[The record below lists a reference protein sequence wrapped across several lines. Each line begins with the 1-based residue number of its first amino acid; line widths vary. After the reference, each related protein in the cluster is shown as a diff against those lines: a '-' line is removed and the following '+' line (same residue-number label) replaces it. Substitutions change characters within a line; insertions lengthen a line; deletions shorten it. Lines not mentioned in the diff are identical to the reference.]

1 MFLLFIFFSYFKN
14 KKMNNEKFTIFSCEG
29 GIGKNI
35 LATTVVSSL
44 KKSDPERK
52 IIVVSAWVDVWFNN
66 PNVYRV
72 YPFGNLA
79 HFYKTYIKD
88 KDVKIYKHEPYFQ
101 EDYILKKK
109 HLIETWC
116 DLCNVEYDG
125 SMPQIYLNPLEIEVA
140 KLQISF
146 EKPIMII
153 HANGGGGN
161 QKIPYSWY
169 RDLPYQN
176 GVDVV
181 EYFKNDY
188 NIYQVGRENQTL
200 LPNVKRLNAPLRE
213 IFCYFLF
220 SKKRLLIDSF
230 SQHLCAAFNL
240 SSTVVW
246 IGNKPEILGY
256 KVHDNIVCT
265 VPEKYDTLHSSY
277 IEKADIQGNEI
288 QYPYDTLKLFNS
300 EDIIKSLLK

>member
-1 MFLLFIFFSYFKN
+1 M
-14 KKMNNEKFTIFSCEG
+14 EKYSILHIEG

-44 KKSDPERK
+44 KKADPDRK
-52 IIVVSAWVDVWFNN
+52 IILVTAWVEVWFNN

-79 HFYKTYIKD
+79 HFHKSYIQG
-88 KDVKIYKHEPYFQ
+88 KDVKIYRHEPYHQ

-109 HLIETWC
+109 HLIQTWC
-116 DLCNVEYDG
+116 ELCDVEYDG
-125 SMPQIYLNPLEIEVA
+125 SFPRIYLNPLEVEATRIQL
-140 KLQISF
+140 KMD
-146 EKPIMII
+146 KPIMLI

-161 QKIPYSWY
+161 QKLPYSWY
-169 RDLPYQN
+169 RDLPYMN

-181 EYFKNDY
+181 NEFKDEY
-188 NIYQVGRENQTL
+188 NIYQIAKDNQPL
-200 LPNVKRLNAPLRE
+200 LPNVTKLSLPLRHL
-213 IFCYFLF
+213 FASFLF

-230 SQHLCAAFNL
+230 SQHISAAL
-240 SSTVVW
+240 SLPSTVVW

-256 KVHDNIVCT
+256 KMHKNIITNAQKVHDT
-265 VPEKYDTLHSSY
+265 YHSSY
-277 IEKADIQGNEI
+277 LEDFDIGGNDI
-288 QYPYDTLKLFNS
+288 QYPFSTLKLFNS

>member
-1 MFLLFIFFSYFKN
+1 MN
-14 KKMNNEKFTIFSCEG
+14 KEKFTIFSCEG

-88 KDVKIYKHEPYFQ
+88 QDVKIYKHEPYFQ

-109 HLIETWC
+109 HLINTWC
-116 DLCNVEYDG
+116 DLCGVEYDG
-125 SMPQIYLNPLEIEVA
+125 SLPQIFLNPLEIEEM
-140 KLQISF
+140 KLQMNF

-161 QKIPYSWY
+161 QKLPYSWY

-176 GVDVV
+176 GLDVV
-181 EYFKNDY
+181 NYFKKDF
-188 NIYQVGRENQTL
+188 NIYQIARDNQPL
-200 LPNVKRLNAPLRE
+200 LPSVIKLNPSSTRNLFSA
-213 IFCYFLF
+213 FLF

-230 SQHLCAAFNL
+230 SQHLAAAFQL
-240 SSTVVW
+240 PSTVVW
-246 IGNKPEILGY
+246 VGNKPEILGY
-256 KVHDNIVCT
+256 EMHDNISCNVA
-265 VPEKYDTLHSSY
+265 PAFDTLHSSFL
-277 IEKADIQGNEI
+277 EDFDISGNPI
-288 QYPYDTLKLFNS
+288 QFPYNTLKLFNS
-300 EDIIKSLLK
+300 EEIINSILKQ